1 MSKYNDIDIA
11 ILGHIAKD
19 IIEIDGISKLSAG
32 GGVFYGGITGSRMN
46 LRMAIITRLRE
57 DDFPILDV
65 LRKEGIIVFAYPSNE
80 TSGIHNIYSSQN
92 MEFRSYKPLGFAG
105 PFLQSEIPELNPK
118 YFVIGSIL
126 AGEVNIEL
134 LKFLSKRFKHK
145 LCLDIQGFIRMREND
160 KILYRKMDESLQSE
174 ILSFADILKVDQ
186 TELNFLTDEA
196 NLMNGALKLAKKHD
210 NLKEILVTHEKGI
223 SLLIKDKYYISPWKN
238 KSSIGRTGRGDTA
251 FISYLGARIS
261 HDSKTALKF
270 SAALT
275 SIKMEFEGPF
285 NLSINDVEKFI
296 EKEYNSSLKRRNIS

>member
-19 IIEIDGISKLSAG
+19 IIEIDGVSKPSVG
-32 GGVFYGGITGSRMN
+32 GGIYYGGITGSRIN
-46 LRMAIITRLRE
+46 LKMAVITRLRE
-57 DDFPILDV
+57 GDFPILDV
-65 LRKEGIIVFAYPSNE
+65 LRKEGILIFAHPANE

-105 PFLQSEIPELNPK
+105 PFLQSEIPEINPR

-145 LCLDIQGFIRMREND
+145 LCLDIQGFIRIRENNE
-160 KILYRKMDESLQSE
+160 IFYRKMEASLQSE
-174 ILSFADILKVDQ
+174 ILSLVDILKVDQ
-186 TELNFLTDEA
+186 TELHVLTDET
-196 NLMNGALKLAKKHD
+196 NLMDGAFKLTNKHK
-210 NLKEILVTHEKGI
+210 NLKEILITHENGI
-223 SLLIKDKYYISPWKN
+223 SLVIKDRYYICPWRN

-261 HDSKTALKF
+261 HDSRTALKF

-275 SIKMEFEGPF
+275 SIKMESQGPF
-285 NLSINDVEKFI
+285 SLSIKDVESFI
-296 EKEYNSSLKRRNIS
+296 EKEYDSSPKRRRD

>member
-19 IIEIDGISKLSAG
+19 IIEIDGISKPSLG
-32 GGVFYGGITGSRMN
+32 GGVYYGGLTGSRMN
-46 LRMAIITRLRE
+46 LKIAIITRLRE
-57 DDFPILDV
+57 VDFPILDTM
-65 LRKEGIIVFAYPSNE
+65 RKEGIIIYAHPANE

-105 PFLQSEIPELNPK
+105 SFIQSEIPEINPRF
-118 YFVIGSIL
+118 FVIGSIL
-126 AGEVNIEL
+126 AGEVDIGL

-174 ILSFADILKVDQ
+174 ILSLADILKVDQ
-186 TELNFLTDEA
+186 TEKNILTDESH
-196 NLMNGALKLAKKHD
+196 LLNGALKLAKKHD
-210 NLKEILVTHEKGI
+210 NLREILITHEKGI

-261 HDSKTALKF
+261 SDPKKALKF

-275 SIKMEFEGPF
+275 SIKMESQGPF
-285 NLSINDVEKFI
+285 TFSIQDVENLI
-296 EKEYNSSLKRRNIS
+296 EKEYGTFSKRRKD

>member
-19 IIEIDGISKLSAG
+19 IIEIDGVSKPSLG
-32 GGVFYGGITGSRMN
+32 GGVYYGGITGTRMN
-46 LRMAIITRLRE
+46 LKIAIITRLRE
-57 DDFPILDV
+57 DDFPILDT
-65 LRKEGIIVFAYPSNE
+65 LRNAGITVIAHPANE

-92 MEFRSYKPLGFAG
+92 MEFRTYKPLGFAG
-105 PFLQSEIPELNPK
+105 SFQPSEIPKLNPR

-126 AGEVNIEL
+126 AGEVEIEL
-134 LKFLSKRFKHK
+134 LKFLSKRFRHK

-174 ILSFADILKVDQ
+174 ILSLVDILKVDQ
-186 TELNFLTDEA
+186 TELNVLTDET
-196 NLMNGALKLAKKHD
+196 NLMSGVLKLAKKHD
-210 NLKEILVTHEKGI
+210 NIKEILITHERGI
-223 SLLIKDKYYISPWKN
+223 SLLINNKYYIFPWKN

-261 HDSKTALKF
+261 HDAKTALKF

-275 SIKMEFEGPF
+275 SIKMESQGPF
-285 NLSINDVEKFI
+285 SLSIQDVENLI
-296 EKEYNSSLKRRNIS
+296 EKEYIFLDID